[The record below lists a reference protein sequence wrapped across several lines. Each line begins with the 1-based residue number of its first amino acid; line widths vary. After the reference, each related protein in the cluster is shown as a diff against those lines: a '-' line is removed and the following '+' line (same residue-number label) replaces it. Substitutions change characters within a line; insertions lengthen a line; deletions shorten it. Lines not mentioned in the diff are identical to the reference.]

1 MIDLTY
7 ALNEGT
13 SNLIKWRN
21 RYSPQEYPQKIVLN
35 IFYRR
40 YTMSRIWNRLMQM
53 KNSEMDFEDAY
64 KKIEFLY
71 SQTAVSQVAP
81 LLETWIHNNPEE
93 IVGAIH
99 YSDFVP
105 LIQRVQL
112 GSKPAKEELEYSY
125 LYYLLSDKC
134 TLLWAAIDRKSVV

>member
-64 KKIEFLY
+64 K
-71 SQTAVSQVAP
+71 
-81 LLETWIHNNPEE
+81 NN
-93 IVGAIH
+93 
-99 YSDFVP
+99 
-105 LIQRVQL
+105 
-112 GSKPAKEELEYSY
+112 
-125 LYYLLSDKC
+125 
-134 TLLWAAIDRKSVV
+134 TLLIIT